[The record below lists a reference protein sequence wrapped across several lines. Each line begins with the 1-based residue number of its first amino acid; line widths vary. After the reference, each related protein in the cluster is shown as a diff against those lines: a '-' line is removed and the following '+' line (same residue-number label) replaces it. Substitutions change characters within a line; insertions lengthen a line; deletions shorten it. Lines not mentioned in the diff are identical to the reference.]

1 MGKYRGLSFQIIAKC
16 GRAEFCLSVVG
27 EAATNSVG
35 ALGQHMSRDDLGG
48 AIILGYMRGG
58 CCPIVAKCLENA
70 MKVEFSRREFEA
82 AAG

>member
-1 MGKYRGLSFQIIAKC
+1 MWTSRVLFERCRRGRDEQRW
-16 GRAEFCLSVVG
+16 G
-27 EAATNSVG
+27 T
-35 ALGQHMSRDDLGG
+35 GQHMSRDDLGG

-58 CCPIVAKCLENA
+58 CCPIVAKCLEKA